1 MEDCGEGVEE
11 GFRERG
17 YSEGDKDRRK
27 KRTGLF
33 KQLRGESEST
43 MAIGNK
49 RECYRKYTSFVNI
62 CHNRTVY
69 SGMAAF
75 L

>member
-27 KRTGLF
+27 KGKIFFRKLG
-33 KQLRGESEST
+33 GESAST
-43 MAIGNK
+43 MTIGK
-49 RECYRKYTSFVNI
+49 
-62 CHNRTVY
+62 
-69 SGMAAF
+69 
-75 L
+75 

>member
-27 KRTGLF
+27 KGKGL
-33 KQLRGESEST
+33 LRKLGEESGST
-43 MAIGNK
+43 MKIG
-49 RECYRKYTSFVNI
+49 RL
-62 CHNRTVY
+62 
-69 SGMAAF
+69 MF